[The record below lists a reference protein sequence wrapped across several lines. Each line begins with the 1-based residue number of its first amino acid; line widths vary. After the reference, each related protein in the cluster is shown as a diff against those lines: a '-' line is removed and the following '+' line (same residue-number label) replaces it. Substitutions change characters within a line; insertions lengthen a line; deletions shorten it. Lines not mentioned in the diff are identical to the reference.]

1 MGLATQMKNLSEDL
15 ITSFKNRIKENEE
28 LVIEVQKTLN
38 GFHKDHQDMA
48 AALRSSLDKGEQ
60 DRLME
65 ADILMTKISKERQD
79 MSVALQD
86 KAVALRAD
94 LDKGEQN
101 RLKEF
106 DMLIKTIKEKI
117 SAIFT
122 CTDNLLKKSEVERLK
137 EFANLM
143 KSINEEISA
152 IFTYTNDL
160 LEKSEVERLKKF
172 TILMKNI
179 NEEVLRIF
187 NYTHNMLLNGD
198 TERLHEFDV
207 VMKGIRNDVG
217 NLKKAVAELLGDFAQ
232 DREEASEA
240 WKKMQD
246 IHAKLR
252 RTAIMPTEQ
261 AVAVKI
267 AEKKE
272 VKIETPVEAMKASPA
287 EAASKIEPQP
297 EMILSL
303 EERVINYIN
312 MHSKGVRIS
321 EMEVPLGETRMKLG
335 FIAKAMLDEGK
346 VKKVDNLYFPIKKI
360 NF

>member
-28 LVIEVQKTLN
+28 LVIEVQETLN
-38 GFHKDHQDMA
+38 GFQKDHQDMA
-48 AALRSSLDKGEQ
+48 VALRSSLDKGKQ

-65 ADILMTKISKERQD
+65 VDTLMAKISKERQD
-79 MSVALQD
+79 MAVALQD

-106 DMLIKTIKEKI
+106 NMLIKSIKEKI

-122 CTDNLLKKSEVERLK
+122 CTDDLLKKSEVKRLK
-137 EFANLM
+137 EFTGLM

-152 IFTYTNDL
+152 IFAYTNDL

-187 NYTHNMLLNGD
+187 NCTHNMLLNGD

-207 VMKGIRNDVG
+207 VMKGIRNDVK

-232 DREEASEA
+232 DREKTSEA

-246 IHAKLR
+246 VHAKLR
-252 RTAIMPTEQ
+252 RTAIKPTEQ
-261 AVAVKI
+261 VVAVKI
-267 AEKKE
+267 AQKKE
-272 VKIETPVEAMKASPA
+272 VKIESPVEAMMETPF
-287 EAASKIEPQP
+287 EVISKIEHQP
-297 EMILSL
+297 KLTLSL

-312 MHSKGVRIS
+312 MHPKGVRIS

-335 FIAKAMLDEGK
+335 FIAKAMLDAGK
-346 VKKVDNLYFPIKKI
+346 VQKVDNLYFPIKKM